1 MTSDELNNIFLPRVF
16 KSKVFKPELYCLYK
30 SIRKLSVTEKK
41 KKKVIIFPT
50 FENCDSPTNSA
61 IKMDFYMIMECF
73 SFYLLR
79 VRLCAIFFF
88 FFLTPEK

>member
-1 MTSDELNNIFLPRVF
+1 MTSDELNNISLPRVF

-41 KKKVIIFPT
+41 KVIIFPT
-50 FENCDSPTNSA
+50 FENCDSPTKSA
-61 IKMDFYMIMECF
+61 IKKDFYMIMECF

-79 VRLCAIFFF
+79 VRLCAIS
-88 FFLTPEK
+88 